1 LKPVGYDRLWASPPL
16 EQDCSEQGKR
26 PTAKEFKPAE
36 RDKQMSEQQKSFMQ
50 QLDLWIE
57 ANIIGPLCEVDV
69 SEGDWG
75 GTVERI
81 ERAVRTK
88 MMDSYRNGQ
97 EAGL

>member
-1 LKPVGYDRLWASPPL
+1 
-16 EQDCSEQGKR
+16 
-26 PTAKEFKPAE
+26 
-36 RDKQMSEQQKSFMQ
+36 MQ